1 MKLSYGLTIEQTQK
15 LTMTPELIQ
24 AIRILQFNTQELDE
38 FVQEELLENP
48 VLEFENKYK
57 SEKTLD
63 IREKFMED
71 YGDGRYEQWENPG
84 GSDKE
89 EFSYEQFVTKE
100 ETLEDYLLLQL
111 TFSRLKDTDLKIG
124 RYLVEA
130 IDDNG
135 YLTVTVQQVAK
146 AFRTDEDKVEEI
158 LDVIHTLN
166 PWA

>member
-24 AIRILQFNTQELDE
+24 AIRILQFKTQELDE

-89 EFSYEQFVTKE
+89 EFSYVYAGDVPLGTGQE
-100 ETLEDYLLLQL
+100 ENFLIQHKNRPLFAGND
-111 TFSRLKDTDLKIG
+111 S
-124 RYLVEA
+124 
-130 IDDNG
+130 
-135 YLTVTVQQVAK
+135 
-146 AFRTDEDKVEEI
+146 
-158 LDVIHTLN
+158 
-166 PWA
+166 

>member
-1 MKLSYGLTIEQTQK
+1 MS
-15 LTMTPELIQ
+15 
-24 AIRILQFNTQELDE
+24 

-135 YLTVTVQQVAK
+135 TSRLPSSRWQRPSGQT
-146 AFRTDEDKVEEI
+146 RTRWKKYWMSSI
-158 LDVIHTLN
+158 LLN
-166 PWA
+166 LWA